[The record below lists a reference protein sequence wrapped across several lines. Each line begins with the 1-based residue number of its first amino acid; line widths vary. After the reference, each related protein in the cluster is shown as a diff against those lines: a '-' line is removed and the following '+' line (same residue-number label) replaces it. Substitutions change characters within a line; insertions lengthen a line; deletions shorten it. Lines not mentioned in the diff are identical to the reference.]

1 MIPPRALPRIAA
13 LAAAA
18 ALTLIAVPARAT
30 PNFPSAVAS
39 HLGLATSPDCTL
51 CHVGPTQIGTVV
63 TPFGTSMRARGL
75 VLYDEKSLTTA
86 LDALAAERKDSDGD
100 GTPDIDELRAG
111 TDPNTAGDGTGPAGT
126 PAPDEPRYGCGAH
139 VAPSA
144 RAPGAI
150 VSLMLASVFTALA
163 RRRARRQRG

>member
-1 MIPPRALPRIAA
+1 MIRPRALPRLAPLGIAAA
-13 LAAAA
+13 LA
-18 ALTLIAVPARAT
+18 LIAAPAGAT
-30 PNFPSAVAS
+30 PNFPSAIAS

-75 VLYDEKSLTTA
+75 VMYDEKSLTTA
-86 LDALAAERKDSDGD
+86 LDALAAEKKDSDGD

-111 TDPNTAGDGTGPAGT
+111 TDPNTAGDGTGGTGT

-139 VAPSA
+139 VAPST
-144 RAPGAI
+144 RGPGA
-150 VSLMLASVFTALA
+150 VASLAFAAVFTALA
-163 RRRARRQRG
+163 RRRAPHP